1 MQAIRVH
8 EGEVLAYET
17 ILDPEPKPR
26 RGRARAPDGG
36 AEPPRPVGPQGHLP
50 VSTCARPR
58 SDGAGARRDT
68 GEDVVIYPGLA
79 WADAKTLRRRTS
91 RFWADGN
98 GTYAEL
104 IAVPEENVFP
114 KPSGFS

>member
-1 MQAIRVH
+1 
-8 EGEVLAYET
+8 VLELRTAA
-17 ILDPEPKPR
+17 LNR
-26 RGRARAPDGG
+26 RDLLVRKGIYPFPLALVPG
-36 AEPPRPVGPQGHLP
+36 
-50 VSTCARPR
+50 